1 MATGGRAEAV
11 RVPPL
16 ATRRPTVPVEV
27 LAARTL
33 SLATL
38 GPRGRA
44 ARRAQAHAE
53 LEALAGASL
62 LELRRT
68 LPGRY
73 WILAM
78 LALTGKSVR
87 EIAAMVGYAGPAPV
101 LKALRHPAVV
111 RLVEEVR
118 AAQLEAIT
126 SGTYGV
132 MAAAKAAAPAIAE
145 HVAELAGGRKDQA
158 TGARVG
164 RATRDSDAIRAADL
178 VLTLSGD
185 KIERQASLHLEL
197 LDGLTDS
204 ELELFSTRGAWP
216 ERLAGVGGL
225 HEPPAGP
232 ALFTAGS
239 GPPAGPVNAPLH
251 RDRQTAPPART
262 RTGR

>member
-1 MATGGRAEAV
+1 MATGGRVEAV

-16 ATRRPTVPVEV
+16 ATRRPAVPVEV

-38 GPRGRA
+38 GPRRRA
-44 ARRAQAHAE
+44 ERRAQAHAE

-78 LALTGKSVR
+78 LSLTGKSVR

-111 RLVEEVR
+111 KLIEEVR

-126 SGTYGV
+126 SGSYGV
-132 MAAAKAAAPAIAE
+132 LAAARAAAPAIAE
-145 HVAELAGGRKDQA
+145 HVVALAGGRSPAIPMEEAPEQRA
-158 TGARVG
+158 RHRHLGHLEPEGAPV
-164 RATRDSDAIRAADL
+164 RDDLRADL
-178 VLTLSGD
+178 H
-185 KIERQASLHLEL
+185 HLL
-197 LDGLTDS
+197 
-204 ELELFSTRGAWP
+204 P
-216 ERLAGVGGL
+216 EAG
-225 HEPPAGP
+225 
-232 ALFTAGS
+232 
-239 GPPAGPVNAPLH
+239 
-251 RDRQTAPPART
+251 Q
-262 RTGR
+262 